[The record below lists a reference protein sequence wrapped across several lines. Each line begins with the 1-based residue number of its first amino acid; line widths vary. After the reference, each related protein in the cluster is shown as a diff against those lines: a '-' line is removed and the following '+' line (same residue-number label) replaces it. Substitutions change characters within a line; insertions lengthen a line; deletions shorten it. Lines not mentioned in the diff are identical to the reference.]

1 MEKRLPRAN
10 PPIAEV
16 VIAFQPRQFGRSHY
30 GIEPGRVALFR
41 LGDPR
46 VYLFDC
52 DDGATWVAWRTADL
66 DQQLKWMLRVRMQL
80 IRECGISRTHVEG
93 VFRHCPEFRA
103 MRREQRLRREE
114 RQRKRRNRLRTR

>member
-46 VYLFDC
+46 VRLFDC
-52 DDGATWVAWRTADL
+52 DDGATWVAWRIAPL
-66 DQQLKWMLRVRMQL
+66 EQQLKWMLNVRKLL
-80 IRECGISRTHVEG
+80 IRECGISKFHVEG
-93 VFRHCPEFRA
+93 VFRQCPEFRA
-103 MRREQRLRREE
+103 MRLEQRLRREK
-114 RQRKRRNRLRTR
+114 RRRKRRASLGTR